1 MIDFGGVRSLLAIRP
16 ADHEVIS
23 VYMSVPLDPRQR
35 RSLPARVEDLF
46 AGHGDRYGDS
56 GAWARARREELPA
69 MRDWVTSQAHAW
81 LGHSV
86 AIFACHG
93 IGLLEAVPLRGHVAE
108 RAVIGCRPYV
118 RPLMAELCRSPGYV
132 VAVVDRRH
140 AWLYRV
146 SGQAIEPGEHVESQ
160 TVGSRRF
167 AGWNGFQ
174 AYRNDQRARGLA
186 RQHYAAT
193 AAALTAAADAGRA
206 TSREATVREATVR
219 EGPVR
224 EGPVREGTAH
234 GSTVREAG
242 PRRAGQ
248 GPANPGPASAGE
260 PRASS
265 PGTGTGAGSTRT
277 RGTGA
282 ASASTAG
289 ARTAGGKSVG
299 AKAAGGKT
307 TGGLAAR
314 AATGGTVAGGTGT
327 PVVIGGHEAETAEFL
342 AMLPAALRCRVAGT
356 FVIDP
361 HTMTPARV
369 RQLAGQVIAGW
380 EDERERQLARSLAG
394 QPPGAMTAL
403 GLDACVTAANQ
414 HAVQLLVVP
423 DDEVKPGF
431 ACESCGALAVLAGPC
446 GVCGDATR
454 GVGDVIEELAV
465 KVTTE
470 GGDFQPVRPDA
481 LAYVAARRRFPA
493 PA

>member
-1 MIDFGGVRSLLAIRP
+1 MIDFGGVRSLLALRP

-23 VYMSVPLDPRQR
+23 VYLSVPLDPRQR

-56 GAWARARREELPA
+56 GAWARARRDELPA
-69 MRDWVTSQAHAW
+69 VRDWVTSAAQAW

-86 AIFACHG
+86 AVFACRG

-167 AGWNGFQ
+167 GGWNGFQ
-174 AYRNDQRARGLA
+174 AYRNDRRARGLA

-193 AAALTAAADAGRA
+193 GEALTAAA
-206 TSREATVREATVR
+206 
-219 EGPVR
+219 
-224 EGPVREGTAH
+224 
-234 GSTVREAG
+234 
-242 PRRAGQ
+242 
-248 GPANPGPASAGE
+248 
-260 PRASS
+260 
-265 PGTGTGAGSTRT
+265 
-277 RGTGA
+277 GA
-282 ASASTAG
+282 AHA
-289 ARTAGGKSVG
+289 
-299 AKAAGGKT
+299 
-307 TGGLAAR
+307 
-314 AATGGTVAGGTGT
+314 
-327 PVVIGGHEAETAEFL
+327 VVIGGHEAETAEFL

-369 RQLAGQVIAGW
+369 RQLAAQVIADW
-380 EDERERQLARSLAG
+380 EDERERLLARSLAG

-403 GLDACVTAANQ
+403 GLDACVAAANQ

-423 DDEVKPGF
+423 DDEIRPGF
-431 ACESCGALAVLAGPC
+431 ACESCGALAVMAGPC
-446 GVCGDATR
+446 GLCGAATR

-470 GGDFQPVRPDA
+470 GGGFQPVRPGA
-481 LAYVAARRRFPA
+481 LAEVAARRRFPA